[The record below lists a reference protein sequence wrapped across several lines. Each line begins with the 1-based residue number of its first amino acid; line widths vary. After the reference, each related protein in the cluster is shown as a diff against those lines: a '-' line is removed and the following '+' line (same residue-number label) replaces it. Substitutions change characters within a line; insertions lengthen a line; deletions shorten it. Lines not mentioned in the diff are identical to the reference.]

1 MNDTATPKIPLKG
14 LSERAKDM
22 ILVNSSQGKSA
33 DEVIGETL
41 NKVAENTEFVSPE
54 DSKVPK
60 KKGESK

>member
-1 MNDTATPKIPLKG
+1 MNNTATPKIPLKG

-22 ILVNSSQGKSA
+22 ILASSAMGKSA

-54 DSKVPK
+54 DSETTE